1 MPTRVIAIVVVC
13 CAALAALG
21 VTLASPG
28 EDAEGRSVVVTDD
41 DDGDALATIP
51 LEGDSFAVSYRN
63 SIYRTLAEERY
74 EVQAD
79 GSYQLVQIAAEQLA
93 VLEEYYG
100 VPGAPRRA
108 PEGDRRRWVV
118 APDPTRPAVFTDLS
132 IAATD
137 RGERVLHV
145 PGSEPVA
152 LWRLVE
158 DSDPYLSIDIKEN
171 P

>member
-1 MPTRVIAIVVVC
+1 MPTRAIAIVVVC

-21 VTLASPG
+21 VTLASPW

-41 DDGDALATIP
+41 GGEALATVP
-51 LEGDSFAVSYRN
+51 LEGDTFAVSYRN

-74 EVQAD
+74 EVRAD
-79 GSYQLVQIAAEQLA
+79 GSYHLVQIAAEQLA

-100 VPGAPRRA
+100 VPGAPSKA
-108 PEGDRRRWVV
+108 PENDRRRWVV
-118 APDPTRPAVFTDLS
+118 PPDPAHPAVFTDLS

>member
-1 MPTRVIAIVVVC
+1 MTTRAIAIVVVC
-13 CAALAALG
+13 CAALAGLG
-21 VTLASPG
+21 VTLPWD
-28 EDAEGRSVVVTDD
+28 DAEGRSVVVTDA
-41 DDGDALATIP
+41 GGEALATVP

-74 EVQAD
+74 EVRAD
-79 GSYQLVQIAAEQLA
+79 GSYRLEQIAAEQLA

-100 VPGAPRRA
+100 VPAAPRRA

-137 RGERVLHV
+137 LGERVLHV
-145 PGSEPVA
+145 PGSEPVE

-158 DSDPYLSIDIKEN
+158 DSDPYVSIDIKEN

>member
-1 MPTRVIAIVVVC
+1 MTKPAIAIVAVC
-13 CAALAALG
+13 CAALLCLG
-21 VTLASPG
+21 VTLTSAWG
-28 EDAEGRSVVVTDD
+28 DTDGRSVVVMD

-63 SIYRTLAEERY
+63 SIYQTMAEERY
-74 EVQAD
+74 DVRPD
-79 GSYQLVQIAAEQLA
+79 GSYRLVQIAAEQLA

-100 VPGAPRRA
+100 VPGAPHRA
-108 PEGDRRRWVV
+108 DEDDRRQWVV
-118 APDPTRPAVFTDLS
+118 PPDPAHPAVFTDLS

-137 RGERVLHV
+137 LGERALHV
-145 PGSEPVA
+145 PGSEPVQ

-158 DSDPYLSIDIKEN
+158 DGDPYVTIDIKEN